1 MLKKPKYLI
10 KLLNWLRRPGRLMRF
25 IPMAKAKSNA
35 SLPATQPG
43 TLLSSTFHQSIETLK
58 YKTFLEIQ
66 IDGDVSRLKIEGDP
80 HPDILT
86 LAWYEI
92 QLQYSDAVKTPKT
105 NSLLQLSNKILKTMW
120 QMTMVDNCIVVL
132 KRGYDKEAAGYLFE
146 LGYSLIE
153 ENKDWTEYLKQV
165 ISVETQAKVLI
176 VMLNQY
182 QIEYKMMN
190 PASNDLV
197 KRTMVDYEKELRI
210 VAKVAVGAF
219 VKAGDITTMEFISML
234 NAYIEHNELLKEPVN
249 G

>member
-1 MLKKPKYLI
+1 
-10 KLLNWLRRPGRLMRF
+10 
-25 IPMAKAKSNA
+25 
-35 SLPATQPG
+35 
-43 TLLSSTFHQSIETLK
+43 
-58 YKTFLEIQ
+58 
-66 IDGDVSRLKIEGDP
+66 VSRLKIEGDP
-80 HPDILT
+80 HSDILT

-146 LGYSLIE
+146 LGYSLVE

-165 ISVETQAKVLI
+165 ISVETQAKVLV